1 MDIDVTQLAELG
13 GGLLALIAAALG
25 VQKGSAKWNA
35 AKELTSDVADFVARA
50 YQVPELRTKAQE
62 IWTDIGDFSPTF
74 KAILCMK
81 SSLAEA
87 TKSDEKV
94 N

>member
-1 MDIDVTQLAELG
+1 MNIDATQLVEIG
-13 GGLLALIAAALG
+13 GTLLTLVAAGIG
-25 VQKGSAKWNA
+25 VQKGSAKWSA
-35 AKELTSDVADFVARA
+35 AKELISDVADFVARA
-50 YQVPELRTKAQE
+50 YQVPELREKAQE

-87 TKSDEKV
+87 TKSDKKV